1 MIDDKKNSLEI
12 ENELNK
18 IFDLEKNLLNNNSLM
33 KTGFNELDLKLGGL
47 YSGLYILGA
56 TSGLGKTT
64 FIHQL
69 AEQLIENDTSNLFGD
84 VLYFSLEQSK
94 IELISKTFSRIINVN
109 NDNNLKFPVTS
120 LDLRKGLFEKERLN
134 ANNIYIQ
141 KNYKR
146 LKIIDVKHSNV
157 TLSFL
162 KEYVDKHIKN
172 SKIKPVIIIDYLQIL
187 ENDLSNR
194 NNSRDLIDNC
204 IIELKKL
211 SLKHSI
217 IIIAISSL
225 NRLNYLSPIDFES
238 FKESGNIEYTADVV
252 LGLQLKILNDFEFNK
267 NSNIITKRNLLL
279 KAKADIPRKLELVC
293 LKNRFGISNYSTD
306 FNYYPN
312 IDFFEEIII
321 DKNQNIN
328 LNKIPKV

>member
-1 MIDDKKNSLEI
+1 MIDDTNRLDI
-12 ENELNK
+12 ENELNE
-18 IFDLEKNLLNNNSLM
+18 IFALEKDLLSNNSLM
-33 KTGFNELDLKLGGL
+33 KTGFGELDLKLGGL
-47 YSGLYILGA
+47 YSGLYVLGA

-69 AEQLIENDTSNLFGD
+69 AEQLIENDTNSLFGD

-94 IELISKTFSRIINVN
+94 IELVSKTFSRIMNRN
-109 NDNNLKFPVTS
+109 STLNFPVTS
-120 LDLRKGLFEKERLN
+120 LDLRKGLFEKERFN
-134 ANNIYIQ
+134 ANRIYIQ

-146 LKIIDVKHSNV
+146 LKIIDVNDSNV

-162 KEYVDKHIKN
+162 IEYVDEHIRN
-172 SKIKPVIIIDYLQIL
+172 SKMKPVIIIDYLQIL

-194 NNSRDLIDNC
+194 SNSRDLIDNC
-204 IIELKKL
+204 IIELKRL

-267 NSNIITKRNLLL
+267 NTNIIAKRNLLL
-279 KAKADIPRKLELVC
+279 RAKAEIPRKLELVC
-293 LKNRFGISNYSTD
+293 LKNRFGVSNYSVD

-312 IDFFEEIII
+312 IDFFSEIII
-321 DKNQNIN
+321 DKNQNN
-328 LNKIPKV
+328 NSSKIPKV